1 VQSLR
6 SEMKDSISMVQMQLT
21 QLVNNAMVRMQAEA
35 DQRINVMLQKIVQ
48 MLNIAPRKDDDET
61 MPSSRA
67 DVTPGSVAQV
77 SSR

>member
-1 VQSLR
+1 
-6 SEMKDSISMVQMQLT
+6 MKDSISMVQIQLT

>member
-1 VQSLR
+1 
-6 SEMKDSISMVQMQLT
+6 MKDSISMVQMQLT

-67 DVTPGSVAQV
+67 HVTPGSVAQV

>member
-1 VQSLR
+1 
-6 SEMKDSISMVQMQLT
+6 MKDSISMVQMQLT